1 MIRVAIPGCAG
12 RMGRALVQAVTAAD
26 DMALAAATE
35 APGAPT
41 VGQDAGTV
49 AGLLPLGVTIS
60 DDAAALVDGVDGI
73 IDFSAMAV
81 TLALAPQCAEAGLPL
96 VIGTTGFDAGQLEA
110 LRQAAARAPL
120 VLAPNMSVGVNVLF
134 KLVDRAARLLGEGYD
149 LEVVESHH
157 HNKLDAP
164 SGTARRIV
172 EVLAEATAEQ
182 GAQADRERHGRVGD
196 VGARPATEIGI
207 HAVRG
212 GDIVGEHTV
221 MFCGEG
227 ERVEITHKA
236 SSRQT
241 FARGALR
248 ALRWAHG
255 REPGF
260 YDMQDVLG
268 LREK

>member
-1 MIRVAIPGCAG
+1 MIRVAIPGSAG
-12 RMGRALVQAVTAAD
+12 RMGCALVQAVAAAEG
-26 DMALAAATE
+26 MTLAAATE
-35 APGAPT
+35 TPGAPA
-41 VGQDAGTV
+41 VGLDAGTV
-49 AGLLPLGVTIS
+49 AGLPPLGVTVS
-60 DDAAALVDGVDGI
+60 DDPAALLEGVDGV
-73 IDFSAMAV
+73 IDFSAMAA
-81 TLALAPQCAEAGLPL
+81 TLALAPRCAEAGLPL
-96 VIGTTGFDAGQLEA
+96 VIGTTGFDDDQLAA
-110 LRQAAARAPL
+110 LREAAERAPL

-134 KLVDRAARLLGEGYD
+134 KLVDQAARLLGQGYD

-157 HNKLDAP
+157 HNKRDAP

-182 GAQADRERHGRVGD
+182 GALADRERHGRVGD
-196 VGARPATEIGI
+196 VGARPAAEIGI

-221 MFCGEG
+221 MYCGDG

-241 FARGALR
+241 FAGGALR
-248 ALRWAHG
+248 ALRWAHD
-255 REPGF
+255 RAPGF

-268 LREK
+268 LRQ